1 MSKILELRTKRNTLW
16 EQTKDFLEKN
26 RGENGLVKAEAV
38 EQYNKM
44 AQEVKD
50 LGAEIERLEQQAQ
63 IEAQLSAPTSNP
75 VHADPKNGAKKDVK
89 PTATAEYA
97 ENFWNMIRNRGHYG
111 EVRNALSVGED
122 TEGGFTVPDEFE
134 KKLVEALEE
143 NNIFRGMATVIRTSS
158 GTRKI
163 PIAEDTG
170 DWSSDVCSSD
180 LWNMIRNRGHYGE
193 VRNALSVGEDTE
205 GGFTVPDEF
214 EKELVEALEENNIF
228 RGMATV
234 IRTSSGTRKIPIAED
249 TGEASWIDEGEEIP
263 ESDTTFGQTMLSAYK
278 LGTMI
283 KISNELLND
292 SAFDLATYIARRF
305 GVRMGNAEERAFITG
320 DGVGKPLGLLA
331 ETGGAKVGVT
341 AGKKDAVTFD
351 EIFKLYYALK
361 APYRKKAQ
369 FLCNE
374 ALVLQL
380 MTIKDNNGN
389 YIWKPGLEIGKPDTL
404 LNRPLK
410 TSAFMPEIKGGSK
423 VMAFGDYSYYWV
435 ADRQNRT
442 FRRLNELY
450 ARTDQV
456 GFLTTQRVDGKL
468 ILPEAVQLLQMAPQ
482 G

>member
-1 MSKILELRTKRNTLW
+1 MNKILELRGRRNTLW
-16 EQTKDFLEKN
+16 EQTKAFLEEH
-26 RGENGLVKAEAV
+26 RSENGLVASDAV
-38 EQYNKM
+38 EQYDRM
-44 AQEVKD
+44 AQEVKE

-63 IEAQLSAPTSNP
+63 VDAQLAAPTSRP
-75 VHADPKNGAKKDVK
+75 VSGK
-89 PTATAEYA
+89 PMIVTEEREATKTGTKEYA
-97 ENFWNMIRNRGHYG
+97 KAFWNMIRNRGNYG
-111 EVRNALSVGED
+111 EVHNALSVGED
-122 TEGGFTVPDEFE
+122 SEGGFTVPDEFE
-134 KKLVEALEE
+134 RKLVEALE
-143 NNIFRGMATVIRTSS
+143 G
-158 GTRKI
+158 
-163 PIAEDTG
+163 
-170 DWSSDVCSSD
+170 
-180 LWNMIRNRGHYGE
+180 
-193 VRNALSVGEDTE
+193 
-205 GGFTVPDEF
+205 
-214 EKELVEALEENNIF
+214 NNIF

-292 SAFDLATYIARRF
+292 SAFDLASYIARRF

-320 DGVGKPLGLLA
+320 DGVGKPLGLLDDA
-331 ETGGAKVGVT
+331 GAKVGVT
-341 AGKKDAVTFD
+341 AAKTTAISFD
-351 EIFKLYYALK
+351 EVFQLYYALK
-361 APYRKKAQ
+361 APYRKKAE

-389 YIWKPGLEIGKPDTL
+389 YIWKPGLDIGKPDTL

-410 TSAFMPEIKGGSK
+410 TSAFMPEVAAGNK
-423 VMAFGDYSYYWV
+423 VMAFGDYSYYWI

-468 ILPEAVQLLQMAPQ
+468 ILPEAVQVLQMKA
-482 G
+482 GA

>member
-63 IEAQLSAPTSNP
+63 IEAQLSAPTSSP

-134 KKLVEALEE
+134 KKLV
-143 NNIFRGMATVIRTSS
+143 
-158 GTRKI
+158 
-163 PIAEDTG
+163 
-170 DWSSDVCSSD
+170 
-180 LWNMIRNRGHYGE
+180 
-193 VRNALSVGEDTE
+193 
-205 GGFTVPDEF
+205 
-214 EKELVEALEENNIF
+214 
-228 RGMATV
+228 
-234 IRTSSGTRKIPIAED
+234 ED

-341 AGKKDAVTFD
+341 AAQKDAVSFD

>member
-1 MSKILELRTKRNTLW
+1 MNKILELRGRRNTLW
-16 EQTKDFLEKN
+16 EQTKAFLEEH
-26 RGENGLVKAEAV
+26 RGENGLVASDAV
-38 EQYNKM
+38 EQYDRM

-63 IEAQLSAPTSNP
+63 VDAQLAAPTSRP
-75 VHADPKNGAKKDVK
+75 VSGK
-89 PTATAEYA
+89 PMIVTEERAATKTGTKEYTEA
-97 ENFWNMIRNRGHYG
+97 FWNMIRNRGNYG
-111 EVRNALSVGED
+111 EVHNALSVGED
-122 TEGGFTVPDEFE
+122 SEGGFTVPDEFE
-134 KKLVEALEE
+134 RKLVEALE
-143 NNIFRGMATVIRTSS
+143 G
-158 GTRKI
+158 
-163 PIAEDTG
+163 
-170 DWSSDVCSSD
+170 
-180 LWNMIRNRGHYGE
+180 
-193 VRNALSVGEDTE
+193 
-205 GGFTVPDEF
+205 
-214 EKELVEALEENNIF
+214 NNIF

-292 SAFDLATYIARRF
+292 SAFDLASYIARRF

-320 DGVGKPLGLLA
+320 DGVGKPLGLLDDA
-331 ETGGAKVGVT
+331 GSKIGVT
-341 AGKKDAVTFD
+341 AAKTTAISFD
-351 EIFKLYYALK
+351 EVFQLYYALK
-361 APYRKKAQ
+361 APYRKKAE

-389 YIWKPGLEIGKPDTL
+389 YIWKPGLDIGKPDTL

-410 TSAFMPEIKGGSK
+410 TSAFMPEVAAGNK
-423 VMAFGDYSYYWV
+423 VMAFGDYSYYWI

-468 ILPEAVQLLQMAPQ
+468 ILPEAVQVLQMKA
-482 G
+482 GT

>member
-1 MSKILELRTKRNTLW
+1 MKKFWNWIKNSDDTRILRLEGPIDEESFWGDEITPQMFRDELESGEGDVTVWINSPGGNVFAAAEIYTMLKDYKGSITVKIDAIAASAASVVAMAGDTVQMSPVAMLMIHDPSTVAMGN
-16 EQTKDFLEKN
+16 TKDMEKAIEVLE
-26 RGENGLVKAEAV
+26 
-38 EQYNKM
+38 
-44 AQEVKD
+44 EVKESIIN
-50 LGAEIERLEQQAQ
+50 AYA
-63 IEAQLSAPTSNP
+63 
-75 VHADPKNGAKKDVK
+75 AKSGL
-89 PTATAEYA
+89 T
-97 ENFWNMIRNRGHYG
+97 H
-111 EVRNALSVGED
+111 ALSVGED
-122 TEGGFTVPDEFE
+122 SEGGFTVPDEFE
-134 KKLVEALEE
+134 KK
-143 NNIFRGMATVIRTSS
+143 
-158 GTRKI
+158 
-163 PIAEDTG
+163 
-170 DWSSDVCSSD
+170 
-180 LWNMIRNRGHYGE
+180 
-193 VRNALSVGEDTE
+193 
-205 GGFTVPDEF
+205 
-214 EKELVEALEENNIF
+214 LVEALEENNIF

-331 ETGGAKVGVT
+331 EAGGAKVGVT
-341 AGKKDAVTFD
+341 AAQKDAVSFD